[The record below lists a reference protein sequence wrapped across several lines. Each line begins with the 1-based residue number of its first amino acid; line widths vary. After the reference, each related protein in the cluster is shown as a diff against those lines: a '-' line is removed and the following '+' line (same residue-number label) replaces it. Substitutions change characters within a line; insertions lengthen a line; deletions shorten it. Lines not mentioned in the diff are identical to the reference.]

1 MFLNLNL
8 DVRIGDADLDHGMG
22 RRVHC
27 AGEGDGFEALV
38 LFALFAEIV
47 VGTNSAFVAD
57 AADAEFAVFAGGAVA
72 VDVGMHQIDTGN
84 ETFQGRGEVGVDL
97 CEGVLRMD
105 GRLTGVAVAAE
116 IIVATFEA
124 FVSDT
129 NNVLKLVGK
138 SYWEVLVYTRRNEL
152 GVSSLFRQG
161 DAH

>member
-8 DVRIGDADLDHGMG
+8 DVRVGDADLDHGMG
-22 RRVHC
+22 RRVRC
-27 AGEGDGFEALV
+27 ARDGDGFEGLV

-47 VGTNSAFVAD
+47 VGTDGAFVTN
-57 AADAEFAVFAGGAVA
+57 AADAEFVVLAGGAVA
-72 VDVGMHQIDTGN
+72 VDVGMYQIDTGN
-84 ETFQGRGEVGVDL
+84 ETFQGRGEVGVHF

-124 FVSDT
+124 FVSDA

-138 SYWEVLVYTRRNEL
+138 WYWELLVYTRRNEL

-161 DAH
+161 DVH